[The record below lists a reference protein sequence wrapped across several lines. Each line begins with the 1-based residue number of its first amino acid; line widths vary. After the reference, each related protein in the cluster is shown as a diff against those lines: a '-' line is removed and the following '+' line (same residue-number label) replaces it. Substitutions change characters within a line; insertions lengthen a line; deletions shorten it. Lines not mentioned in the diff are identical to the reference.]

1 MVGQDNAH
9 RLGWLGTG
17 RMGVEMGRR
26 LLSAGCDLAVF
37 NRSMGKAEPLIRL
50 GAKPAGTAAEL
61 ATRDIVFITVGSSD
75 DLIAAVLGPDGLMSG
90 PGTVPAVLIDCSTVS
105 ADASARVRA
114 EIADRGTALLAAPVM
129 GNPKVVRAGKMT
141 AAVSGPR
148 GAFVLAEPYLNMLG
162 RGVTYVGDGEVA
174 RTVKLCHNLFLG
186 VVAQSLAEI
195 TVLAE
200 KSGISRQAFLDCLNK
215 SVMGSLF
222 TGYKTPAYVNLDFEP
237 TFTATLLRKD
247 FDLGLAAAREHE
259 VPMPVAAVVHQL
271 IQGLVGRGYGEADF
285 AALLQQQADSAGLPL
300 VSEHAEVSD
309 GLGTSDTLSVIIPNE
324 RKEAPGVR
332 PHLPWLS
339 KNGLALSAAAI
350 LSAGFVAACSS
361 SSSSSTGATATSSSP
376 STKAPITIGASL
388 SLTGDFSAD
397 GQAFERGYQLWASD
411 VNTAGGLLGRQVTL
425 KILNDN
431 SSPTQVQT
439 NYQTLFA
446 SDKVD
451 LAFGPFSSL
460 LTTPS
465 ASVAARYGYALVE
478 GAGGAPTVFASPANQ
493 SAHNVFDVSL
503 PIEDE
508 LIPFVNWV
516 ASLPPGQRPKTAAY
530 PMADDPF
537 ADPPVQ
543 LAQQKLQALGV
554 KTVYSKIFP
563 AEETSYKPAADQV
576 AATGAQAVLL
586 GSTDVPTV
594 SAFMQAFEQQHYNPK
609 MFICAAG
616 PDQGA
621 AFTSAV
627 GKANATGMM
636 VPNGWYPGYANP
648 ASQAMVNEYVAK
660 YGGSP
665 SDVNADVAEAYSVGQ
680 VMAQAVN
687 RDRRHRQ
694 REDHHLPAQR
704 RDASAPSRDR

>member
-1 MVGQDNAH
+1 
-9 RLGWLGTG
+9 
-17 RMGVEMGRR
+17 
-26 LLSAGCDLAVF
+26 
-37 NRSMGKAEPLIRL
+37 
-50 GAKPAGTAAEL
+50 
-61 ATRDIVFITVGSSD
+61 
-75 DLIAAVLGPDGLMSG
+75 
-90 PGTVPAVLIDCSTVS
+90 
-105 ADASARVRA
+105 
-114 EIADRGTALLAAPVM
+114 
-129 GNPKVVRAGKMT
+129 
-141 AAVSGPR
+141 
-148 GAFVLAEPYLNMLG
+148 
-162 RGVTYVGDGEVA
+162 
-174 RTVKLCHNLFLG
+174 
-186 VVAQSLAEI
+186 
-195 TVLAE
+195 
-200 KSGISRQAFLDCLNK
+200 
-215 SVMGSLF
+215 
-222 TGYKTPAYVNLDFEP
+222 
-237 TFTATLLRKD
+237 
-247 FDLGLAAAREHE
+247 
-259 VPMPVAAVVHQL
+259 
-271 IQGLVGRGYGEADF
+271 
-285 AALLQQQADSAGLPL
+285 
-300 VSEHAEVSD
+300 
-309 GLGTSDTLSVIIPNE
+309 
-324 RKEAPGVR
+324 VR
-332 PHLPWLS
+332 PHLPWFPR
-339 KNGLALSAAAI
+339 NCLALSAAAL
-350 LSAGFVAACSS
+350 LSAGVLTACTSS
-361 SSSSSTGATATSSSP
+361 SSSSSATGASTSASASATNK
-376 STKAPITIGASL
+376 TPIVIGASL

-397 GQAFERGYQLWASD
+397 GQAFQRGYELWASD
-411 VNTAGGLLGRQVTL
+411 VNKAGGLLGRQVTL

-478 GAGGAPTVFASPANQ
+478 GAGGAPSVFASPANQ

-563 AEETSYKPAADQV
+563 AEVASYKPAADQV
-576 AATGAQAVLL
+576 AATGAQAVVL

-594 SAFMQAFEQQHYNPK
+594 AAFMQAFQQQHYNPN

-627 GKANATGMM
+627 GKGNAAGMM

-660 YGGSP
+660 YGGTP
-665 SDVNADVAEAYSVGQ
+665 SGVNADVAEAYSVGQ
-680 VMAQAVN
+680 VMAQAVKTTGGTDN
-687 RDRRHRQ
+687 TKIIGYLHSGVTIDTVQGPVRFDNQ
-694 REDHHLPAQR
+694 GKNSSAAAFTFQWQKNDTFQQVLPIG
-704 RDASAPSRDR
+704 SAGAVPIINPKPNWTS